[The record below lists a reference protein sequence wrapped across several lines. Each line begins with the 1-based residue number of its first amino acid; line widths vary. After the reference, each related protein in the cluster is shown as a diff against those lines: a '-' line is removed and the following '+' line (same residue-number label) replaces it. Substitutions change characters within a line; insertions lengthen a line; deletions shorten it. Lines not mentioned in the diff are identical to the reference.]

1 MVRRR
6 LGAPGGRVVAAL
18 LLLLAACGDDMA
30 RQPGGGADEPVSA
43 ADEPIPPGT
52 VPRGRLEREARLA
65 SPPEQP
71 LDLATLRRGRDGFE
85 AFCSPCHGRT
95 GDGDGMVI
103 RHGFPP
109 PPSFHTERL
118 RAVPREYVVQV
129 ITSGIGRMP
138 SYADRVEP
146 EERWAIAAYVEAL
159 QLSRRVPVA
168 DLPAEDR
175 AKLPPERGDE

>member
-1 MVRRR
+1 MVSRRL
-6 LGAPGGRVVAAL
+6 LGAPGGRVVAA

-43 ADEPIPPGT
+43 TAEPIPPGT

-95 GDGDGMVI
+95 GDGDGMVV

-109 PPSFHTERL
+109 PPSFHTEAL
-118 RAVPREYVVQV
+118 RDVTREHVVGV
-129 ITSGIGRMP
+129 ITNGRGIMFP
-138 SYADRVEP
+138 YANRVEP
-146 EERWAIAAYVEAL
+146 DDRWAIAAYIKAL
-159 QLSRRVPVA
+159 QLSQGVPVA
-168 DLPAEDR
+168 DLPEEDR
-175 AKLPPERGDE
+175 AMLPEPGG